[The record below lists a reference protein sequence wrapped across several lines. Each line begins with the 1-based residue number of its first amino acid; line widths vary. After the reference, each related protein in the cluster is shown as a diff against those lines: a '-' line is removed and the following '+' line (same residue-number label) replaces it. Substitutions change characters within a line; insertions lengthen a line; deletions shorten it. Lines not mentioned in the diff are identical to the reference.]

1 MVLASGSQSE
11 IQARWRREL
20 IASES
25 FGCSPCPHHVPLD
38 PRVSLFLSLASSP
51 LTLSLVSVSACASA
65 QHECAPRVMLL
76 PSTKNQDHLLA
87 RASST
92 SCPTPEPPAPRLF
105 YFEQAISF
113 YVEVDQN
120 CLSDIKDGCK
130 LQAHR
135 SVASQAA
142 ASRRRDNTANGD
154 MFCAGAETAAP
165 GMGGHGNHD
174 HDAVVDGA
182 TQVTHAAA
190 EPQIP
195 QSWALEPSKLGPGTR
210 TLNAGAV
217 VDEFATD
224 CRMEHATRVCLLSLS
239 PRMPKKNTINHQ
251 HQ

>member
-1 MVLASGSQSE
+1 M
-11 IQARWRREL
+11 
-20 IASES
+20 
-25 FGCSPCPHHVPLD
+25 
-38 PRVSLFLSLASSP
+38 
-51 LTLSLVSVSACASA
+51 
-65 QHECAPRVMLL
+65 
-76 PSTKNQDHLLA
+76 
-87 RASST
+87 
-92 SCPTPEPPAPRLF
+92 F

-135 SVASQAA
+135 SVVSQAA

-190 EPQIP
+190 EP
-195 QSWALEPSKLGPGTR
+195 
-210 TLNAGAV
+210 
-217 VDEFATD
+217 
-224 CRMEHATRVCLLSLS
+224 
-239 PRMPKKNTINHQ
+239 
-251 HQ
+251 